1 VEGTLAA
8 VDTPTGPRP
17 AARYLAERGL
27 YGREREFGV
36 LDHLA
41 GRLDKDDGGALVV
54 RGEAGIGKSALL
66 AAITEH
72 AGDRGTRVLSAVG
85 VQSEAQISFAGLHQL
100 LRPVLHLA
108 EGLPTRQRAAL
119 HAAFGMSEQVT
130 PELFVTGLATLE
142 LIGDAAEGS
151 AVLLIIEDAQWLDQ
165 PSCAVLAFVA
175 RRLAAEPALMLIAV
189 RDGLPNPFDEAGLTE
204 LRLHGLS
211 EKAAGQLL
219 DSRAPGLAPVVRK
232 RLLQEAAGNPLAL
245 LELPAALR
253 SEHLDEGALLPPRLP
268 LTARLERAF
277 AAQGSGL
284 PSATRTLLLAAA
296 AEDAAAEDTDVLG
309 EVLNAAIIL
318 DGAAMTVN
326 AFTPAIAAGLVAIQG
341 TQLRFRHPL
350 VRSAIYQAASLPE
363 RQAAHA
369 ALAQVLAGQP
379 DRQVWHRAAATLGPS
394 EQVAAELQEAAV
406 RAGRR
411 GAVAVAIAAL
421 QRAAELSED
430 PARRG
435 SRLLRAAEMGFEFG
449 RPELGPQFLHAAEL
463 LDLPAEERTW
473 LSWLRETYGET
484 GWSGAAKV
492 GPLVQIADR
501 MRSGGHTDLAM
512 QCLLAA
518 ASRCWWGHPGQETR
532 VGVAAAAEGMSL
544 PEDAPATLA
553 ILAYADPVAHGAF
566 VIDRISRMTPD
577 PADPAGAYLIGSAA
591 TAAWAYDLSLG
602 FLDTAVS
609 GLRAQGRLGSLAQAL
624 VSQAWAAVHLA
635 REPLAVS
642 AAEEAARLARE
653 TGQPREAV
661 SAQLAQATIAAER
674 GDFTAAEELA
684 GQAEAVLLPMGATSM
699 LALVEFVRGRGA
711 AAHQRYPEGLDHLRR
726 VLDPADPAYH
736 PFIGAWGFSDLVE
749 AAAHTNRQ
757 DTAKAYLAQLES
769 LAAATSGSLL
779 RAEAG
784 YARPLVASDGQ
795 AEALYQAALEHDLAN
810 WPCYRGRMLLWYGR
824 WLRRQRRAADSRAPL
839 RSARDGFD
847 ALAFPALAEK
857 ARQELRASGE
867 TSHRRM
873 PEAWDQLTP
882 QELQIARLAANGL
895 SNREIGQQLFISHRT
910 VGYHLH
916 QIFPKL
922 QITSRNQLRTAPL
935 GLA

>member
-1 VEGTLAA
+1 MAGADAA
-8 VDTPTGPRP
+8 KGPRP
-17 AARYLAERGL
+17 AAGYLAERGL

-36 LDHLA
+36 LSHLA
-41 GRLDKDDGGALVV
+41 GRLGKDAGGALVV
-54 RGEAGIGKSALL
+54 GGEAGIGKSALL
-66 AAITEH
+66 AAI
-72 AGDRGTRVLSAVG
+72 AAQARDRGTRVLSAVG

-100 LRPVLHLA
+100 LRPVLPLA

-119 HAAFGMSEQVT
+119 HAAFGMSEEVT

-142 LIGDAAEGS
+142 LIGDTAES
-151 AVLLIIEDAQWLDQ
+151 WPVLLIIEDAQWLDQ

-189 RDGLPNPFDEAGLTE
+189 RDGFPNPFDEAGLTE

-219 DSRAPGLAPVVRK
+219 DSRAPGLGPVVRE

-245 LELPAALR
+245 IELPAALR
-253 SEHLDEGALLPPRLP
+253 SEHLDDGALLPSRLP

-277 AAQGSGL
+277 AAQSSGL
-284 PSATRTLLLAAA
+284 PPATRSLLLAAA
-296 AEDAAAEDTDVLG
+296 AEDAAEDTGILG
-309 EVLNAAIIL
+309 EVLNAASIF
-318 DGAAMTVN
+318 DGAAMTID

-363 RQAAHA
+363 RQAAHT

-379 DRQVWHRAAATLGPS
+379 DRQVWHRAAAALGPN
-394 EQVAAELQEAAV
+394 EQVAAELEEAAV

-411 GAVAVAIAAL
+411 GAVAVAVAAL
-421 QRAAELSED
+421 QRAADLSED

-449 RPELGPQFLHAAEL
+449 RPGLGPQFLHAAEP

-484 GWSGAAKV
+484 GWSGEAKV
-492 GPLVQIADR
+492 GPLVEIAGR
-501 MRSGGHTDLAM
+501 MRSGGHASLAV

-518 ASRCWWGHPGQETR
+518 ALRCWWGNPGQETR
-532 VGVAAAAEGMSL
+532 AGVVAAAEGMPL
-544 PEDAPATLA
+544 PEDAPAMLA
-553 ILAYADPVAHGAF
+553 ILAHADPVAHGAF

-577 PADPAGAYLIGSAA
+577 PADPAGAYLVGSAA
-591 TAAWAYDLSLG
+591 TAVWAYDLSLG

-609 GLRAQGRLGSLAQAL
+609 GFRAQGRLGSLAQAL

-642 AAEEAARLARE
+642 AAEEAARLAHE

-684 GQAEAVLLPMGATSM
+684 GHAEAVLLPMGATPM

-711 AAHQRYPEGLDHLRR
+711 VAHQRYREGFDHLRR
-726 VLDPADPAYH
+726 VLNPADPAYH
-736 PFIGAWGFSDLVE
+736 PFIGAWGLSDLVE
-749 AAAHTNRQ
+749 AAAHTNSQ
-757 DTAKAYLAQLES
+757 DTAKAYLEQLES

-784 YARPLVASDGQ
+784 YARPMVAGDGQ
-795 AEALYQAALEHDLAN
+795 AEVLYQTALEHDLAN

-873 PEAWDQLTP
+873 PETWDQLTP
-882 QELQIARLAANGL
+882 QELQIAHLAANGL
-895 SNREIGQQLFISHRT
+895 SNRDIAQQLFISHRT

-922 QITSRNQLRTAPL
+922 QITSRNQLRTASL